1 MKMNNFKMIFA
12 ALILALNAYV
22 PIQAQ
27 KIFTRDGI
35 ISFDATTPLDEIKA
49 TSKGVN
55 AIIDLASGKME
66 ILVLVKGFHFKRDLM
81 EQHFNENYM
90 ESGKFPKANFVGELV
105 NPKSLDLKKDGTYS
119 LDLKGKLTM
128 HGVTRDVSSK
138 ANFVVKGGLA
148 TAKTDFKVLVADYNI
163 QIPSVVKDKIA
174 KEAKIS
180 VNLNL
185 QPMK

>member
-1 MKMNNFKMIFA
+1 
-12 ALILALNAYV
+12 V
-22 PIQAQ
+22 
-27 KIFTRDGI
+27 
-35 ISFDATTPLDEIKA
+35 
-49 TSKGVN
+49 
-55 AIIDLASGKME
+55 IDLASGKME

-105 NPKSLDLKKDGTYS
+105 NPKSLDLKKDGTYN

-138 ANFVVKGGLA
+138 ANFVVKSGVA

-163 QIPSVVKDKIA
+163 QIPSLVKDKIA